1 MANQLDLE
9 EQEQLDQIKHVWKQY
24 GNLVTWI
31 LIAGLGTYAAWN
43 GYQYWQRS
51 QATQAAAMFDEVDRV
66 ARTGDIAK
74 VERAFGDMKEKFGG
88 TAYAQQSGLLVAKLY
103 YETGKIDAAKA
114 ALGWVADKASD
125 EGYQAIARLRLA
137 AILAVAK
144 QYPEALAQ
152 LNGTFPHEFLP
163 LVADRK
169 GDTLALQGKS
179 AEAKAE
185 YEKAYKGFDARTE
198 YRRLVEIKLNA
209 MGVNPSATAVAASVA
224 GNVAVPAASAAEGAK

>member
-9 EQEQLDQIKHVWKQY
+9 EQEQLDQIKHIWKQY

-74 VERAFGDMKEKFGG
+74 VERAFGDMREKFGG

-103 YETGKIDAAKA
+103 YETGKVDAAKA

-125 EGYQAIARLRLA
+125 PGYRATARLRLA
-137 AILAVAK
+137 GLLADAK
-144 QYPEALAQ
+144 SYDEALRQ
-152 LNGTFPHEFLP
+152 LDGDLPSEFEP
-163 LVADRK
+163 LVADRR
-169 GDTLALQGKS
+169 GDIYSLQGKK
-179 AEAKAE
+179 AEAKAQ
-185 YEKAYKGFDARTE
+185 YLKAWAGLDPASD
-198 YRRLVEIKLNA
+198 YRKLVEVKLTA
-209 MGVNPSATAVAASVA
+209 LGVDPRPATASAPAGAAS
-224 GNVAVPAASAAEGAK
+224 NPGAKS